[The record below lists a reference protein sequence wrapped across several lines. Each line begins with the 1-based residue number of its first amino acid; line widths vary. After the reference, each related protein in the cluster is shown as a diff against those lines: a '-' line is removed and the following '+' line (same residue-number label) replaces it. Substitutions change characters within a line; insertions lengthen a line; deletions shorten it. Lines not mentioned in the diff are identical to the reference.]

1 MTNLDQG
8 QKNVFS
14 TAATFWYAT
23 IKRKE
28 WVYFQLVTAASPLRC
43 PSYKLWYTK
52 KKKRNYKVCSY
63 KIIVRRENIPAAYY
77 QKNYFSCCQLI
88 YIWYSI
94 HKIRPGHVTMLTVT
108 KHINMALPLLITWA
122 RFWIVHCLSNYNE
135 AFLFNTFIFFL
146 II

>member
-1 MTNLDQG
+1 MYLNFGMGNIYIHSNEIFYEFLLHYTRKIINGENMTNLDQG

-28 WVYFQLVTAASPLRC
+28 WVYFQLVTAASPLHC

-52 KKKRNYKVCSY
+52 KKKRNYKACSY
-63 KIIVRRENIPAAYY
+63 KIIVRRENLPAAYY

-88 YIWYSI
+88 YI
-94 HKIRPGHVTMLTVT
+94 
-108 KHINMALPLLITWA
+108 
-122 RFWIVHCLSNYNE
+122 
-135 AFLFNTFIFFL
+135 
-146 II
+146 

>member
-28 WVYFQLVTAASPLRC
+28 WVYFQLVTAASPLHC

-52 KKKRNYKVCSY
+52 KKKEEIIRSAPTKSQLEE
-63 KIIVRRENIPAAYY
+63 KI
-77 QKNYFSCCQLI
+77 FL
-88 YIWYSI
+88 
-94 HKIRPGHVTMLTVT
+94 
-108 KHINMALPLLITWA
+108 LLIIKKT
-122 RFWIVHCLSNYNE
+122 
-135 AFLFNTFIFFL
+135 IFPVAN
-146 II
+146 

>member
-1 MTNLDQG
+1 MTNLDRG

-28 WVYFQLVTAASPLRC
+28 WVYFQLVTAASPLHC

-63 KIIVRRENIPAAYY
+63 KIIVRRENLPAAYY
-77 QKNYFSCCQLI
+77 QKL
-88 YIWYSI
+88 
-94 HKIRPGHVTMLTVT
+94 
-108 KHINMALPLLITWA
+108 
-122 RFWIVHCLSNYNE
+122 
-135 AFLFNTFIFFL
+135 FFL
-146 II
+146 LPIDLHMIFNPQNQTRTCDNAHSNQTHKHGIASSNNLGKILNCPLSIKL